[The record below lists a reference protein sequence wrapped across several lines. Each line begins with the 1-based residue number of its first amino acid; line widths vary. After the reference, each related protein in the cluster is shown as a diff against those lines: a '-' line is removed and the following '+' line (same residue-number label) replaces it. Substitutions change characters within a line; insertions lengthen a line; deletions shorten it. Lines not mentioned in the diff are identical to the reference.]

1 MRDITLM
8 DSIFATKK
16 NKQTNADIPKLTILN
31 YSLL

>member
-16 NKQTNADIPKLTILN
+16 TNKKTKLTILN
-31 YSLL
+31 YSVF